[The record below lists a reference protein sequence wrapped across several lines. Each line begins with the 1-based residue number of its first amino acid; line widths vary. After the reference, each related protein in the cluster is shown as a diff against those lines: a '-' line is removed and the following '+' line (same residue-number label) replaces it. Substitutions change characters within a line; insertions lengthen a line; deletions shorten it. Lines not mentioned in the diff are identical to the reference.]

1 LRPSF
6 IHILFVLLLAGA
18 VGTGCKTSKKAQAVK
33 PFVKKSNG
41 PVFASEADKM
51 RFDNL
56 FFDATK
62 AKQLGRYDDATAKF
76 EQCLTISANVPDVY
90 YQLFVCYV
98 ELRRPGALT
107 ALENALI
114 LDPENTW
121 YLEEKGLALRSIR
134 KNAEAA
140 EVFRKLVILAPDK
153 IEHYDNAVEQYVMAG
168 KPAEAIEVLDMME
181 AKFGMSEDVVRKKED
196 LYMYIGKPDKAIEE
210 VLKLVNAMPAN
221 TEYLGL
227 LAELYTVAGKLDKAL
242 ESFNKILETEPNNGK
257 AHFGLSNLYRQ
268 KGDSANT
275 IKELK
280 LGFEDPEVSVKEK
293 INVIMSMAPLGDNN
307 LNYRKQVFELAE
319 ITVKIH
325 PNQPQ
330 AHAIYGDLLFGD
342 NQYKK
347 AAQQYTEALA
357 IEDDNFRVWQQ
368 LLACYEQLSDFKNL
382 HDESDKALELFP
394 DRVLFYYYNANA
406 SYNLKNYKKAASTA
420 QAGLDL
426 GIGDKTINLG
436 LYTVAGDAY
445 YRLADYGLCF
455 ASFDAALE
463 IDPNNGYVLN
473 NYAYY
478 LSEKGERLEK
488 ALSMAKSALALNP
501 NSPAYLDTY
510 GWILYKS
517 ERYTEALQYIQKALA
532 QTPAD
537 MDILE
542 HMGDVNYRLGN
553 KETAVEFWRKSK
565 ENGNDSAQLDK
576 KIHYGKLVD

>member
-6 IHILFVLLLAGA
+6 IHILFVLLLAGT
-18 VGTGCKTSKKAQAVK
+18 VGAGCKTSKKAHTIK

-41 PVFASEADKM
+41 PAFASEADKM

-62 AKQLGRYDDATAKF
+62 AKQLGRYDDAASKF
-76 EQCLTISANVPDVY
+76 EQCLTISANIPDVY

-107 ALENALI
+107 AIENAII
-114 LDPENTW
+114 LDPDNTW
-121 YLEEKGLALRSIR
+121 YLEEKGQALRSIR

-140 EVFRKLVILAPDK
+140 EVFRKLIELDPKK
-153 IEHYDNAVEQYVMAG
+153 IEYYDNAVEQYVMAG
-168 KPAEAIEVLDMME
+168 KPAEAIVVLDMME
-181 AKFGMSEDVVRKKED
+181 AKFGMTEDGVRKKED

-210 VLKLVNAMPAN
+210 VMKLVNTMPGN
-221 TEYLGL
+221 VEYLGL
-227 LAELYTVAGKLDKAL
+227 LAELYTVTGKLDKAL

-280 LGFEDPEVSVKEK
+280 LGFEDPEVALKEK
-293 INVIMSMAPLGDNN
+293 VNVIMSMAPLGDNN
-307 LNYRKQVFELAE
+307 PNYRKQVFELAE
-319 ITVKIH
+319 IMVAKH
-325 PNQPQ
+325 PNQAS

-342 NQYKK
+342 NQYAN
-347 AAQQYTEALA
+347 AAQQYSKALA
-357 IEDDNFRVWQQ
+357 IEDNNFRVWQQ
-368 LLACYEQLSDFKNL
+368 LLASYEQLRDFKNL

-394 DRVLFYYYNANA
+394 NKVLFYYYNANA
-406 SYNLKNYKKAASTA
+406 AYNLKNYKKAASTA
-420 QAGLDL
+420 QAGIDL
-426 GIGDKTINLG
+426 GIGDKITNLG

-455 ASFDAALE
+455 ASFDAALD

-488 ALSMAKSALALNP
+488 ALSMAKTALTNNP

-510 GWILYKS
+510 GWILYKTS
-517 ERYTEALQYIQKALA
+517 RYTDALQYIQKALD
-532 QTPAD
+532 QSPAD
-537 MDILE
+537 AEILE

-553 KETAVEFWRKSK
+553 KETAVEFWRKAK

-576 KIHYGKLVD
+576 KIHDGKLVD